1 MFIYDSITARKA
13 GVKINTMAQ
22 RSGYRSRPRA
32 DVSNLVV
39 QNGNADREKLIS
51 GIRNG
56 LYTTELRGT
65 GTRRT
70 TGTYS
75 CGASGFWIR
84 DGEIAFHVD
93 GITLGGNALEMLK
106 NIEAVANDLDLSRGW
121 MNSPSFKISEV
132 TVGGKR

>member
-13 GVKINTMAQ
+13 GVKVNTMAL

-32 DVSNLVV
+32 DISNLIV
-39 QNGNADREKLIS
+39 QNGNTDREKLVA
-51 GIRNG
+51 GIENG
-56 LYTTELRGT
+56 LYVTDLRGM
-65 GTRRT
+65 GTDAS

-75 CGASGFWIR
+75 CGASGFWIKG
-84 DGEIAFHVD
+84 GEIAFPVD

-106 NIEAVANDLDLSRGW
+106 NIEAVANDLDLRGAL
-121 MNSPSFKISEV
+121 NSPSFKVSQV